1 MLSFDLYVHC
11 TYFSGYS
18 GSQGDAFQAMD
29 LDGDKNFRTRYM
41 YFSVPTL
48 LADGLAEYCKMFF
61 SMALSYTC
69 SMEIILVSLSNIV
82 RFSVLAAAFQM
93 TAQ

>member
-1 MLSFDLYVHC
+1 MLSFDLYVHH

-18 GSQGDAFQAMD
+18 GSQGNAFQAMD
-29 LDGDKNFRTRYM
+29 LDGDKNFNNRYM
-41 YFSVPTL
+41 YFSMPTL
-48 LADGLAEYCKMFF
+48 LAYGLAEYCKMFF

-69 SMEIILVSLSNIV
+69 SMAIKFVIIV
-82 RFSVLAAAFQM
+82 RFSVLAAAFPM

>member
-1 MLSFDLYVHC
+1 
-11 TYFSGYS
+11 
-18 GSQGDAFQAMD
+18 MD
-29 LDGDKNFRTRYM
+29 LDGDKNFNNGYM
-41 YFSVPTL
+41 YFSMPTL

-69 SMEIILVSLSNIV
+69 SMAIILLSLSIIV
-82 RFSVLAAAFQM
+82 RFSVLCAAFQM